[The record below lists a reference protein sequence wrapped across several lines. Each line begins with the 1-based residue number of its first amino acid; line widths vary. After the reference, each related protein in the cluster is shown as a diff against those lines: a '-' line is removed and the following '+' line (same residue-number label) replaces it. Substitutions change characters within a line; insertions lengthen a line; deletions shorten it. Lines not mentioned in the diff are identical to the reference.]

1 MEPLIDLVFSAVG
14 TVASGAL
21 SGAGGEVGRRISERL
36 HALLGRAGSQQG
48 ASSGQQVLVLPV
60 TERERRAVALQ
71 LVELAHSSPESA
83 HEVREWVREASWLAP
98 RQMPAT
104 APGALR
110 PEMLPPATAAFT
122 DREEVLAWI
131 EGLLDDAE
139 RAPGAPVVA
148 TLTGPGGIGKTA
160 TVVRCAHELRARF
173 PDGVLFVD
181 LAGATVGTALT
192 PSEALVRF
200 LESLGA
206 GTIPGD
212 ETRQRDLFRGFT
224 AGRRMIVVLDN
235 ALDDAQV
242 LPLLPAAPGSLVL
255 VTSRHRLGRLVA
267 EHGAH
272 PFTLR
277 PLSTTD
283 SVLLLRRVAGRSRS
297 AAPEEVVRAVAEGTG
312 GIPLAVCTTGAG
324 LAVREHL
331 SWGRVARGL
340 SDRINGTERT
350 GVPMGDTDP
359 YGPADP
365 VRLAQDVSYGEL
377 SSECAA
383 FYRAL
388 AVWPWPTV
396 NLLCAAHAAGV
407 EEAQARDMLEQLARV
422 HLVEEIAEERYR
434 FHDLARAHA
443 RELAVAED
451 GERRMREAVR
461 RVAVAYLRFAAAA
474 DLRVIPHRWHL
485 GPVYDR
491 LTVPRHVEPGDSAE
505 ALEELRA
512 ERENLAAVIHA
523 AEHHGYDDLVWQ
535 LCEAMWSLHL
545 RLGFHAQWIET
556 HLRGVDAARRGAEE
570 FGDRRAVGRIL
581 VQLAFAY
588 MGVGDADKAE
598 EALEAAVTAD
608 QACGHLRGQA
618 TALEAL
624 GLLRL
629 KLWRHGEARHAFEE
643 ALRVLGGIREGE
655 DGWRDVPRA
664 TALLAH
670 HTGRALVQGG
680 DFRTALQKLNDALV
694 CFRTLPDGADTYN
707 EGRVYMS
714 LGEAHLRAGD
724 PELALVCLDRAVEI
738 MTAEGAGLQL
748 ADALEQ
754 RAEGHQRAGHPEEAA
769 ADLRAAAARYEKQE
783 NMSGAERVRERLA
796 AMEG

>member
-1 MEPLIDLVFSAVG
+1 M
-14 TVASGAL
+14 
-21 SGAGGEVGRRISERL
+21 GRRISERL
-36 HALLGRAGSQQG
+36 HGLLGRAGSQPG
-48 ASSGQQVLVLPV
+48 APSGRQVLVLPV
-60 TERERRAVALQ
+60 TEHERRAAASQ
-71 LVELAHSSPESA
+71 LVELAYSSPEFA
-83 HEVREWVREASWLAP
+83 REVREWVREASWLAP
-98 RQMPAT
+98 RPLPAV
-104 APGALR
+104 APGASR
-110 PEMLPPATAAFT
+110 PQMLPPATAAFT
-122 DREEVLAWI
+122 DREDVLAWI
-131 EGLLDDAE
+131 KGLLEDAG

-160 TVVRCAHELRARF
+160 TVVRCAHELREAF
-173 PDGVLFVD
+173 PDGVLFAD
-181 LAGATVGTALT
+181 LAGASAGTALT
-192 PSEALVRF
+192 PSDVLVRF

-206 GTIPGD
+206 GTTGTIPGD
-212 ETRQRDLFRGFT
+212 EARQRDLFRDCT

-242 LPLLPAAPGSLVL
+242 LPLLPASPGSLVL

-277 PLSTTD
+277 PLSTAD
-283 SVLLLRRVAGRSRS
+283 SVLLLRRVAGPSRS

-331 SWGRVARGL
+331 SWDRVARGL
-340 SDRINGTERT
+340 SDRINGTRQT

-359 YGPADP
+359 HAPADP
-365 VRLAQDVSYGEL
+365 VRHAQDVSYGEL
-377 SSECAA
+377 TPECAA

-388 AVWPWPTV
+388 AVWSWPTV
-396 NLLCAAHAAGV
+396 NVLCAAHAAGV
-407 EEAQARDMLEQLARV
+407 EEARARDMLERLARV
-422 HLVEEIAEERYR
+422 HLLEEVAEERYR

-443 RELAVAED
+443 RELAVADD

-461 RVAVAYLRFAAAA
+461 RVAIAYLRFAAAA

-491 LTVPRHVEPGDSAE
+491 LTVPENPEAGDSAR
-505 ALEELRA
+505 ALAELRA
-512 ERENLAAVIHA
+512 ERQNLAAVIHA

-556 HLRGVDAARRGAEE
+556 HLRGVEAARRGAEE
-570 FGDRRAVGRIL
+570 FGDRRAVGRML

-598 EALEAAVTAD
+598 EALEAAVAAD
-608 QACGHLRGQA
+608 AACGHLRGRA

-629 KLWRHGEARHAFEE
+629 KLWRHDEARHGFEE
-643 ALRVLGGIREGE
+643 ALRVLGGIREGD

-664 TALLAH
+664 TALLEH
-670 HTGRALVQGG
+670 HIGRALVQEGE
-680 DFRTALQKLNDALV
+680 FPAALAKLNDALV
-694 CFRTLPDGADTYN
+694 RFRTLPGGADTYN

-724 PELALVCLDRAVEI
+724 PELALVCLDKAVET

-754 RAEGHQRAGHPEEAA
+754 RAEGHALAGHPEAA
-769 ADLRAAAARYEKQE
+769 AEDLRGAAERYEKQE
-783 NMSGAERVRERLA
+783 NTVGAERVRERLA
-796 AMEG
+796 ALEG

>member
-1 MEPLIDLVFSAVG
+1 MEPLMDLVFSAVG

-21 SGAGGEVGRRISERL
+21 SGAGGEMGRRISERL
-36 HALLGRAGSQQG
+36 HGLLGRAGTEPG
-48 ASSGQQVLVLPV
+48 APSGQQVLVLPV
-60 TERERRAVALQ
+60 TEHERRAAALR
-71 LVELAHSSPESA
+71 LVELARTSPEFA
-83 HEVREWVREASWLAP
+83 DELREWVREASWLAP
-98 RQMPAT
+98 GAARAL
-104 APGALR
+104 APSAAR
-110 PEMLPPATAAFT
+110 PQMLPPATAAFT
-122 DREEVLAWI
+122 DREDVLAWLK
-131 EGLLDDAE
+131 GLLDDTD

-148 TLTGPGGIGKTA
+148 ALTGPGGIGKTA
-160 TVVRCAHELRARF
+160 TVVRCAHELRERF
-173 PDGVLFVD
+173 EDGVLFVD
-181 LAGATVGTALT
+181 LAGASAGTALT

-200 LESLGA
+200 LESLGVD
-206 GTIPGD
+206 TIPGD
-212 ETRQRDLFRGFT
+212 ESRQRDLFRERT

-235 ALDDAQV
+235 ALNDAQV
-242 LPLLPAAPGSLVL
+242 LPLLPASPGSLVL

-267 EHGAH
+267 EQGAH

-277 PLSTTD
+277 PLSTAD
-283 SVLLLRRVAGRSRS
+283 SVLLLRRVAGRARA

-331 SWGRVARGL
+331 SWDSVARGL
-340 SDRINGTERT
+340 SDRIHGTRQT
-350 GVPMGDTDP
+350 GAPVEEPGS
-359 YGPADP
+359 GAGDP
-365 VRLAQDVSYGEL
+365 VRLAHDVSYGEL
-377 SSECAA
+377 TPECAA

-388 AVWPWPTV
+388 AVWAWPTV
-396 NLLCAAHAAGV
+396 NVLCAAPAADV
-407 EEAQARDMLEQLARV
+407 EEAQAREMLEELARV
-422 HLVEEIAEERYR
+422 HLLEEVAEERYR
-434 FHDLARAHA
+434 FHDLVRAHA

-474 DLRVIPHRWHL
+474 DLRVIRHRWHL

-491 LTVPRHVEPGDSAE
+491 LPAPAAPEPGDSAR
-505 ALEELRA
+505 ALAQLRA

-523 AEHHGYDDLVWQ
+523 ADHHGFDDLVWQ

-556 HLRGVDAARRGAEE
+556 HLRGVEAARRSAEE
-570 FGDRRAVGRIL
+570 FGDRRAVGRML

-588 MGVGDADKAE
+588 MGVGEADKAE

-608 QACGHLRGQA
+608 EACGHRRGQA

-629 KLWRHGEARHAFEE
+629 KLWRHDEARQGFEE
-643 ALRVLGGIREGE
+643 AQRILGGVREGD

-670 HTGRALVQGG
+670 HIGRVLAGEG
-680 DFRTALQKLNDALV
+680 RFPAAFERLNDALV
-694 CFRTLPDGADTYN
+694 RFRTLPDGADVYN

-714 LGEAHLRAGD
+714 LGEAHLGAGD
-724 PELALVCLDRAVEI
+724 PELALVCLDKAVET
-738 MTAEGAGLQL
+738 MTAQGAGLQL

-754 RAEGHQRAGHPEEAA
+754 RAECHHRTGHPERAA
-769 ADLRAAAARYEKQE
+769 EDLRAAAARYDAQE
-783 NMSGAERVRERLA
+783 NGIGAARARERLA
-796 AMEG
+796 ALAA

>member
-21 SGAGGEVGRRISERL
+21 SGAGGETGRRISERL
-36 HALLGRAGSQQG
+36 HGLLGRAGSEPG
-48 ASSGQQVLVLPV
+48 TPSGQQVLVLPV
-60 TERERRAVALQ
+60 TEHERRAAAAQ
-71 LVELAHSSPESA
+71 LVELARSSPEFA
-83 HEVREWVREASWLAP
+83 REVREWVREASWLAP
-98 RQMPAT
+98 RPVPAV
-104 APGALR
+104 APGASR
-110 PEMLPPATAAFT
+110 PQMLPPATAAFT
-122 DREEVLAWI
+122 DREDVLAWI
-131 EGLLDDAE
+131 KGLLDDAG

-148 TLTGPGGIGKTA
+148 TLTGQGGIGKTA
-160 TVVRCAHELRARF
+160 TVVRCAHELREEF

-181 LAGATVGTALT
+181 LAGASAGTALT

-200 LESLGA
+200 LESLKV

-212 ETRQRDLFRGFT
+212 EARQRDLFREYT

-235 ALDDAQV
+235 ALNDAQV
-242 LPLLPAAPGSLVL
+242 LPLLPASPGCLVL
-255 VTSRHRLGRLVA
+255 VSSRHRLGRLVA
-267 EHGAH
+267 EHGAY
-272 PFTLR
+272 PLTLG
-277 PLSTTD
+277 PLSTAD
-283 SVLLLRRVAGRSRS
+283 SVLLLRRVAGRARS
-297 AAPEEVVRAVAEGTG
+297 GAPEEVVRAVAEGTG

-331 SWGRVARGL
+331 SWARVARGL
-340 SDRINGTERT
+340 SDRIDGTRQT
-350 GVPMGDTDP
+350 GVTMGDTDP
-359 YGPADP
+359 HAPADP
-365 VRLAQDVSYGEL
+365 VRLAQDVSYNEL
-377 SSECAA
+377 TPECAA

-388 AVWPWPTV
+388 AVWSWPTV
-396 NLLCAAHAAGV
+396 TVLCAAHAAGV
-407 EEAQARDMLEQLARV
+407 DEARARDMLEQLARV
-422 HLVEEIAEERYR
+422 HLLEEVAEERYR

-461 RVAVAYLRFAAAA
+461 RVAIAYLRFAAAA

-491 LTVPRHVEPGDSAE
+491 LTVPEHTETGDGAR
-505 ALEELRA
+505 ALAQLRA

-556 HLRGVDAARRGAEE
+556 HLRGVEAARRGAEE
-570 FGDRRAVGRIL
+570 FGDRRALGRML

-598 EALEAAVTAD
+598 EALEAAATAD
-608 QACGHLRGQA
+608 AACGHLRGRA
-618 TALEAL
+618 TAVEAL

-629 KLWRHGEARHAFEE
+629 KLWRHDEARHSFEE
-643 ALRVLGGIREGE
+643 ALRLLGRIREGD
-655 DGWRDVPRA
+655 DGWQDVRRA
-664 TALLAH
+664 TELLKH
-670 HTGRALVQGG
+670 HLGRVLAREGR
-680 DFRTALQKLNDALV
+680 FPAAFEKLNESLV
-694 CFRTLPDGADTYN
+694 GFRTLPGGADTYN

-714 LGEAHLRAGD
+714 LGEAHLGAGD
-724 PELALVCLDRAVEI
+724 LELALVCLDKAVEA
-738 MTAEGAGLQL
+738 MATEGAGLQL

-754 RAEGHQRAGHPEEAA
+754 RAECHRRAGRPELAA
-769 ADLRAAAARYEKQE
+769 EDLRAAAARYEKE
-783 NMSGAERVRERLA
+783 EDGTGARRARERLTA
-796 AMEG
+796 LAG

>member
-21 SGAGGEVGRRISERL
+21 SGAGGEMGRRISERL
-36 HALLGRAGSQQG
+36 HGLLGRAGSEPG
-48 ASSGQQVLVLPV
+48 TPAGQQVLVLPV
-60 TERERRAVALQ
+60 TEHERRAAALQ
-71 LVELAHSSPESA
+71 LVELAHSSPEFA
-83 HEVREWVREASWLAP
+83 REVREWVREASRLAP
-98 RQMPAT
+98 RPVTAV
-104 APGALR
+104 APGASR
-110 PEMLPPATAAFT
+110 PQMLPPATAAFT
-122 DREEVLAWI
+122 DREDVLAWI
-131 EGLLDDAE
+131 KGLLDDAD

-160 TVVRCAHELRARF
+160 TVVRCAHELRERF

-181 LAGATVGTALT
+181 LAGASAGTALT
-192 PSEALVRF
+192 PSEALVRL
-200 LESLGA
+200 LEGLKV
-206 GTIPGD
+206 GTVPGD
-212 ETRQRDLFRGFT
+212 EARQRDLFRDCT
-224 AGRRMIVVLDN
+224 ADRRMIVVLDN

-242 LPLLPAAPGSLVL
+242 LPLLPASPGSLVL
-255 VTSRHRLGRLVA
+255 VSSRHRLGRLVA

-277 PLSTTD
+277 PLSTAD
-283 SVLLLRRVAGRSRS
+283 SVLLLRRVAGRNRS

-331 SWGRVARGL
+331 SWDRVARGL
-340 SDRINGTERT
+340 SDRIHGTRQT
-350 GVPMGDTDP
+350 GALMGDTDP
-359 YGPADP
+359 HAPADP

-377 SSECAA
+377 DPECAA

-388 AVWPWPTV
+388 AVWSWPTV
-396 NLLCAAHAAGV
+396 SVLCAAHAAGV
-407 EEAQARDMLEQLARV
+407 EEDRARDMLERLARV
-422 HLVEEIAEERYR
+422 HLLEEVAEERYR

-451 GERRMREAVR
+451 GDRRMREAVR
-461 RVAVAYLRFAAAA
+461 RVAIAYLRFAAAA

-491 LTVPRHVEPGDSAE
+491 LTVPEHPEPGDSAR
-505 ALEELRA
+505 ALRELRA

-556 HLRGVDAARRGAEE
+556 HLRGVEAARRGAEE
-570 FGDRRAVGRIL
+570 FGDRRAVGRML

-588 MGVGDADKAE
+588 MGVGDADRAE
-598 EALEAAVTAD
+598 EALEAAITAD
-608 QACGHLRGQA
+608 AACGHLRGRA

-629 KLWRHGEARHAFEE
+629 KLWRHDEARLGFEE
-643 ALRVLGGIREGE
+643 AQRVLGGIREGD

-664 TALLAH
+664 TALLEH
-670 HTGRALVQGG
+670 HIGRALTQEGA
-680 DFRTALQKLNDALV
+680 FPAALARLNDALV
-694 CFRTLPDGADTYN
+694 RFRTLPEGADTYN

-714 LGEAHLRAGD
+714 LGETHLRAGD
-724 PELALVCLDRAVEI
+724 PELALVCLDKAVET

-754 RAEGHQRAGHPEEAA
+754 RAEGHRLAGHPEEAA
-769 ADLRAAAARYEKQE
+769 EDLRAAAARYEKQE
-783 NMSGAERVRERLA
+783 DAVGAERVRERLA
-796 AMEG
+796 ALAG